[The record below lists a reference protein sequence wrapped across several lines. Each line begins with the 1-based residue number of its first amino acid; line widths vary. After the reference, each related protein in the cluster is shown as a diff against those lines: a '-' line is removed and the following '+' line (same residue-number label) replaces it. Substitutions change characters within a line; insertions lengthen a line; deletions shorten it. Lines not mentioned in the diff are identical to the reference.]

1 MNEKLILRQVG
12 VMDRKIAHAIAKAS
26 DDVISGKLNDSFMVN
41 HIHRNSGNSR
51 RRYDHAR
58 HGFDR
63 HRNPHRHD
71 YDHLR
76 C

>member
-41 HIHRNSGNSR
+41 HTVLCC
-51 RRYDHAR
+51 A
-58 HGFDR
+58 
-63 HRNPHRHD
+63 
-71 YDHLR
+71 
-76 C
+76 